1 MGETIMK
8 EDYNKQ
14 NRKEQKNNGH
24 RKKNTQKV
32 KKEIAER
39 VEFDEMNQIEWF
51 PIDPYCD

>member
-1 MGETIMK
+1 MK